1 MTETRQRL
9 LEAARHCLADKG
21 LAQTTSRHI
30 AGAAGANLAS
40 ITYHFGSK
48 DELVAAA
55 LLEGLQEWLA
65 PTIDVLAG
73 DGDPVARTTV
83 AIQTLIATFD
93 QRRADA
99 PAYLE
104 ALLQAPRMEPLR
116 RALLS
121 LWSDLRRLLAD
132 QMEQMQRDGL
142 LPQWVQPEAMASL
155 FIAVANGL
163 AVQVTID
170 DDGPG
175 LTQMAGQFGG
185 LLLAARP

>member
-9 LEAARHCLADKG
+9 LEAARHCLAENG
-21 LAQTTSRHI
+21 LAQTTSRDI
-30 AGAAGANLAS
+30 VGAAGVNLAS

-48 DELVAAA
+48 EELVAAA
-55 LLEGLQEWLA
+55 LLEGLHEWLA

-73 DGDPVARTTV
+73 EGDPAARTTV
-83 AIQTLIATFD
+83 AIQTLIATFE

-104 ALLQAPRMEPLR
+104 ALLQAPRIEPLR
-116 RALLS
+116 RALLT
-121 LWSDLRRLLAD
+121 LWGDLRRLLAD
-132 QMEQMQRDGL
+132 QMDGMQRDGL

-163 AVQVTID
+163 AVQVMID

-175 LTQMAGQFGG
+175 LTQMTGQFGG